1 MFVMAK
7 QKTLSIL
14 AEVARLIA
22 ALLAGLAGGAI

>member
-1 MFVMAK
+1 MSK
-7 QKTLSIL
+7 PNRTLSIL